1 MFPQTKIKPSKKK
14 GIKSF
19 DDKVLDEQQPLTDGG
34 LQIKRNYSSYFWN
47 NFQSGALTG
56 NKRNKI
62 KFATLSLI

>member
-34 LQIKRNYSSYFWN
+34 FADQTELFELFLEQFSKW
-47 NFQSGALTG
+47 GADG
-56 NKRNKI
+56 KQEEQNKI
-62 KFATLSLI
+62 CHA